1 MAINLYFQAAETGT
15 IWAMEEL
22 AGIFSNRIYLQE
34 SCKQIYS
41 ALLLRIFVQCFHIA
55 FM

>member
-1 MAINLYFQAAETGT
+1 MAINLYFQAAEAGT

-22 AGIFSNRIYLQE
+22 AGIFGNHIYLQE
-34 SCKQIYS
+34 SCKQIHS
-41 ALLLRIFVQCFHIA
+41 AALLRIFAQCFHTT

>member
-1 MAINLYFQAAETGT
+1 MTINLYFQAAEAGT

-22 AGIFSNRIYLQE
+22 AGVFSNHIYVQE
-34 SCKQIYS
+34 SCKHIYS
-41 ALLLRIFVQCFHIA
+41 ALVLRIIVQCSHTA